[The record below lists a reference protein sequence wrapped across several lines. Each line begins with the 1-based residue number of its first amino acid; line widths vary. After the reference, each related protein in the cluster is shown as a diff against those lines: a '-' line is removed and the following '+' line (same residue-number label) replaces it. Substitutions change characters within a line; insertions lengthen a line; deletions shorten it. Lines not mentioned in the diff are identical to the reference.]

1 MRKTILTVA
10 LALTVGLGAQAQRGG
25 DELFNATPAER
36 RVLNN
41 AGLLSLRVWSG
52 ALPAEA
58 TFREHLPPAARVIGA
73 VEYAGTLS
81 ALLEVA
87 LGPDAALESV
97 VVALGWGGWGR
108 LADDRTP
115 MPTVFEETRALPVA
129 HYEGATLCR
138 EAGPMLFVV
147 ATPLPGDPLR
157 SEVSVRQ
164 FALPPCNPLGVALPQ
179 GYLEERAAT
188 WALLPTLQLPAGV
201 RRLGGEMAAPAGG
214 EYRSRFQAQGDTSVQ
229 ALWDHLRPQLAAQGW
244 SWAGEP
250 RPQGDTLQVTLRRE
264 PGGEAA
270 QLTLGRTGDG
280 SFTLEFSLSPAP

>member
-1 MRKTILTVA
+1 MLMVA
-10 LALTVGLGAQAQRGG
+10 LLTAGLGAQAQRSG
-25 DELFNATPAER
+25 DELFDVTPAER

-52 ALPAEA
+52 TLPAEA

-81 ALLEVA
+81 ALLEVP
-87 LGPDAALESV
+87 LGPDAAQGSV
-97 VVALGWGGWGR
+97 VAALEAGGWAR
-108 LADDRTP
+108 LAGDTA

-129 HYEGATLCR
+129 RYEGATLCR
-138 EAGPMLFVV
+138 EAGPTLFVV
-147 ATPLPGDPLR
+147 ATPVPGDPLR

-164 FALPPCNPLGVALPQ
+164 LMLPPCNPLGVALPE

-201 RRLGGEMAAPAGG
+201 QLLGGEMAAPTGG

-244 SWAGEP
+244 NWAGEP
-250 RPQGDTLQVTLRRE
+250 RTQGDTLRVTLRRE

-270 QLTLGRTGDG
+270 QLTLSRTGDG
-280 SFTLEFSLSPAP
+280 VLALEFSLPPAP